1 MPSAFYLPLYGI
13 YYTDDVL
20 GDAWGLVPNPLTDVN
35 RDLISIELA
44 RGERMDSFGSKLI
57 RSTLNIAYKYL
68 LGESNASAALATHMF
83 RFALLHRSRE
93 EILYKMRWFLGP
105 GLQYLP
111 SLGHAFILPE
121 DVEDLWETFCG
132 ADYPTDRAEI
142 EDRGIEAIAS
152 FFLSAFG
159 VENYLETRG
168 AIYVDDDTIII
179 KVPNADSEG
188 VNNDTPPASLP
199 SFTGRKR
206 SVPEGNV
213 TPASPTPQED
223 MAQSQ
228 SSPLKH
234 PQNSSGTS
242 SPLGFIGGFSF
253 DWLLP
258 TAGLQSMMIQPDS
271 SWVSQASR
279 YNDGVVIVSVPHLVQ
294 IITHNSL
301 CLGNGPGYPRSAIDY
316 VLNALTSQRL
326 AL

>member
-1 MPSAFYLPLYGI
+1 
-13 YYTDDVL
+13 
-20 GDAWGLVPNPLTDVN
+20 
-35 RDLISIELA
+35 
-44 RGERMDSFGSKLI
+44 MDSFGSKLI
-57 RSTLNIAYKYL
+57 QSTLNIAYKYL

-111 SLGHAFILPE
+111 SLGNAFILPE

-132 ADYPTDRAEI
+132 ADYPTDRTEI
-142 EDRGIEAIAS
+142 EDGGIEAIAS

-168 AIYVDDDTIII
+168 AVYMDDDTIII
-179 KVPNADSEG
+179 KVPNADSER
-188 VNNDTPPASLP
+188 VNNDSPAASPP
-199 SFTGRKR
+199 SFTGRKG
-206 SVPEGNV
+206 SVPERNV
-213 TPASPTPQED
+213 TPASPTPQDSTKHFSSGKEYNLSFQD
-223 MAQSQ
+223 RYMTQSQ
-228 SSPLKH
+228 APSLEHPQSSSSASSP
-234 PQNSSGTS
+234 S
-242 SPLGFIGGFSF
+242 GFIGGFSF

-271 SWVSQASR
+271 SWVSQVSS
-279 YNDGVVIVSVPHLVQ
+279 YNNGAVTVSVPHLVQ

-316 VLNALTSQRL
+316 VFNALTTQRF